1 MKDIVRLWNRLV
13 GGTYDVVNTN
23 ARFKNCPYKDPV
35 CIEKGSIPEKRS
47 AKVGSRKWAI
57 SFAVLG
63 IASFISGIL
72 IFIINPYDLIYR
84 YKIMFGEGGEV
95 FDLWRVPPV
104 DLYLRVFLWNITNK
118 EEYMSGIDNKL
129 KIQEV
134 GPYVYKELM
143 SHENITFNDNF
154 TVSAIPSHPLVFVP
168 EMSEGR
174 LENDTMILPNIAL
187 LSIAQVV
194 SDENSYFTRL
204 GLNMLIRQID
214 QQPLVQMT
222 AREFMFN
229 YTNSLM
235 SLGNQFMPGW
245 ITFKNLGLIDRMYDF
260 DGDFETVY
268 TGEDDIKKAGLIDM
282 WRGSTKIPQWEMPC
296 GNVRG
301 ASDGAKFPA
310 FIEKDEK
317 LLFYRKSMCRAKYL
331 VKVNETVK
339 DSFQSYVYNFQEDSP
354 ETEKCLCYDKSNC
367 FPRGLLDVHGCYYG
381 FPIALS
387 SPHFHNNDPILKA
400 KVEGVNPDASKHDSY
415 FVIEPK
421 SGVPVELRANFQIN
435 MALRDITSIAHVDK
449 FANMVLPLLW
459 AEFRMYGLP
468 DSLRMR
474 LQLYLHILP
483 LVTDVLMYTCL
494 IGGFFILI
502 YSVYRLTQLKNNTK
516 RRQAPWIHDAPHY
529 IKNTLSSYRSEKDQ
543 YNNPTDK
550 ELETYYTSV
559 IIPLTQELEETGE
572 LKRSSATA

>member
-1 MKDIVRLWNRLV
+1 MLCYKRLL
-13 GGTYDVVNTN
+13 TVVE
-23 ARFKNCPYKDPV
+23 AV
-35 CIEKGSIPEKRS
+35 CDTIDKIFV
-47 AKVGSRKWAI
+47 AVTQRKWAI

-63 IASFISGIL
+63 IASFISGL
-72 IFIINPYDLIYR
+72 MIFIINPYDLIYR
-84 YKIMFGEGGEV
+84 YKIIFGDKGEV
-95 FDLWRVPPV
+95 FELWRVPPV

-118 EEYMSGIDNKL
+118 EEYMNGTDDKL
-129 KIQEV
+129 KLQEV

-143 SHENITFNDNF
+143 THENVTFNDNF

-214 QQPLVQMT
+214 QQPLVEMT

-229 YTNSLM
+229 YTNALM
-235 SLGNQFMPGW
+235 NLGNQFMPNW

-268 TGEDDIKKAGLIDM
+268 TGEDDVKKAGLIDM
-282 WRGSTKIPQWEMPC
+282 WRGSTKIPQWENPC

-301 ASDGAKFPA
+301 ASDGAKFPSL
-310 FIEKDEK
+310 IEPEDK
-317 LLFYRKSMCRAKYL
+317 LFFYRKSMCRAKYL

-339 DSFQSYVYNFQEDSP
+339 DTFKSYVYNFEEDSP
-354 ETEKCLCYDKSNC
+354 ETEQCLCYDKSKC
-367 FPRGLLDVHGCYYG
+367 FPKGLLDVHGCYYG

-387 SPHFHNNDPILKA
+387 APHFYKNDPILKA
-400 KVEGVNPDASKHDSY
+400 KVEGVHPDAEKHESY
-415 FVIEPK
+415 FVIEPR

-435 MALRDITSIAHVDK
+435 MALRDLTSIAHVERFSD
-449 FANMVLPLLW
+449 MVLPLLW
-459 AEFRMYGLP
+459 AEFRLYGLP
-468 DSLRMR
+468 DSLRSR

-483 LVTDVLMYTCL
+483 LVTDVLMYASTVCGL
-494 IGGFFILI
+494 LMLI
-502 YSVYRLTQLKNNTK
+502 YSVCRMTRLKNNRN
-516 RRQAPWIHDAPHY
+516 RRQAPWIQDTPHF
-529 IKNTLSSYRSEKDQ
+529 IKNTLSSYKTDKDQ
-543 YNNPTDK
+543 CSSPTDK

-572 LKRSSATA
+572 MNRSSATA